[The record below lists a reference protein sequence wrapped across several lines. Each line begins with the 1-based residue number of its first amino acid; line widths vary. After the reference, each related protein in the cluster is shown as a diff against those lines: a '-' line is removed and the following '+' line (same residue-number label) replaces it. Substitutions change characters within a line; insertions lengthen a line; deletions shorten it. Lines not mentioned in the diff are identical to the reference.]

1 MPFYGSALIA
11 RRNASLSK
19 TAEHCAAA
27 KAKQASGAKT
37 YRLVD
42 VDKQVRKFCEDKYD
56 NVSDKCQ
63 EAMEAL
69 EMGKPTYRMRNTE
82 GQVAKWCS
90 EAASLDA
97 AKAGQFTPASP
108 QDIAEELYW
117 DESQTTSGEGGG
129 AVEEGG
135 SGFLIPALVAGGALL
150 LLGGVVLVAR

>member
-27 KAKQASGAKT
+27 KAKQAAGESK

-42 VDKQVRKFCEDKYD
+42 VDKQIRKFCEDKYD
-56 NVSDKCQ
+56 DVGKKCR
-63 EAMEAL
+63 EATEAL
-69 EMGKPTYRMRNTE
+69 EMNKPTYRMRNTE

-97 AKAGQFTPASP
+97 AIAGQFTPASP
-108 QDIAEELYW
+108 QEIAEELYW

-129 AVEEGG
+129 ALEEGG
-135 SGFLIPALVAGGALL
+135 SGFLIPALVDRKS
-150 LLGGVVLVAR
+150 VV